1 MRGLPVD
8 NSEDLTVAGSRI
20 QACKGLAR
28 LARFAPGLGT
38 KSLLLSVL
46 CSLCRLKPI
55 NLKSNFK
62 KTQYND

>member
-28 LARFAPGLGT
+28 LARFAPGLGA
-38 KSLLLSVL
+38 KSLFLSVL